1 MREED
6 VAHCCSVIQVAL
18 YPPDLHEST
27 LPYLHRFRGYPPGCF
42 VAVDGAGTIVGYGQS
57 HPWGLPRPPSVTV
70 PEDALEPIPGP
81 HTRAEFADAVAAST
95 DPSAP
100 VLLTPSSSSPHPHYF
115 IFDVSTTVQRQG
127 VGEAIFRAIMRHATE
142 ELGYPEVRLVAVRGA
157 HTYWAR
163 FGFEELRRIETGY
176 GSNLAVYMIHRG
188 RSS

>member
-1 MREED
+1 M
-6 VAHCCSVIQVAL
+6 AHCCSVIQVAL

-27 LPYLHRFRGYPPGCF
+27 LPYVHRFRGYPPGCF

-81 HTRAEFADAVAAST
+81 HTRAELADAAAAAAAST
-95 DPSAP
+95 DPSASSS
-100 VLLTPSSSSPHPHYF
+100 SSSSPHPHYF
-115 IFDVSTTVQRQG
+115 IFDISTTVQRHG

-188 RSS
+188 ESS